1 MTAKSAEKTPKTA
14 EKTKKTVEKAKK
26 TAKKAKKTAAAAPA
40 ARPKRAKAAPEPKL
54 VRSTPLQLKRLVAR
68 ACKALSSRK
77 GVDIAILDL
86 TGKSNVCDYVILCT
100 GMNQPHLRA
109 LVEEVA
115 AKMRAG
121 KPSLGAYRRCGE
133 RGNDWIALDYL
144 EFVVH
149 VFTPAMR
156 AYYDIEGL
164 WKDAPRIPWDD
175 APAPKPAE

>member
-1 MTAKSAEKTPKTA
+1 MTAKPAP
-14 EKTKKTVEKAKK
+14 KAKAPAAK
-26 TAKKAKKTAAAAPA
+26 PAKKPRKPAAAKPAP
-40 ARPKRAKAAPEPKL
+40 ARPKRAKAEPAPKL
-54 VRSTPLQLKRLVAR
+54 RRSTPLQLKRLVAR

-77 GVDIAILDL
+77 GVDITVLDL
-86 TGKSNVCDYVILCT
+86 TGKSNVCDYVVLCT

-115 AKMRAG
+115 ARMRAG
-121 KPSLGAYRRCGE
+121 KPSLGAFRRCGE

-164 WKDAPRIPWDD
+164 WKDAPRIPFDD
-175 APAPKPAE
+175 APAGKPAE